1 MYSELIL
8 FIIIFVTIYF
18 LFFNDNRI
26 DYLAD
31 NGLTYKIRNEGT
43 EEIKKKKANILS
55 RLDKK
60 SKNIVKYMFDNKLPT
75 EDIANKT
82 NSRFSNSVIGETP
95 SGDKSAAYTQN
106 KGNIYICLITNDKFN
121 DENDAFFVIL
131 HELAHVMSDSY
142 GHGDEFK
149 KNFDFIVKLAVK
161 LNLWKPKKYEEDN
174 TDYCGVIVTSSPCMG
189 DTCNKENLDHF
200 YKESLLDYK

>member
-8 FIIIFVTIYF
+8 IILIILTIYF
-18 LFFNDNRI
+18 IFFNDNRI

-31 NGLTYKIRNEGT
+31 NGLTYKIRNEGS

-55 RLDKK
+55 RLDEK
-60 SKNIVKYMFDNKLPT
+60 SKKIVKHMFDNKLPT

-95 SGDKSAAYTQN
+95 PGDKSAAYTQN

-142 GHGDEFK
+142 GHGEEFK

-189 DTCNKENLDHF
+189 DTCSKENLDHF

>member
-18 LFFNDNRI
+18 LFFNDSRI

-31 NGLTYKIRNEGT
+31 NGLTYKIKNEGSD
-43 EEIKKKKANILS
+43 EIKKKKANILS
-55 RLDKK
+55 RLDEKAKK
-60 SKNIVKYMFDNKLPT
+60 IVKHMYDNKLPI
-75 EDIANKT
+75 EDIAIKT
-82 NSRFSNSVIGETP
+82 YNRFSNSKIGETP
-95 SGDKSAAYTQN
+95 HGDKSAAYTQN
-106 KGNIYICLITNDKFN
+106 KGNIFICLLTNNKFN

-161 LNLWKPKKYEEDN
+161 LDLWKPKKYEEDN
-174 TDYCGVIVTSSPCMG
+174 TDYCGVVVTSSPCMG
-189 DTCNKENLDHF
+189 DTCSKDNLDHF

>member
-8 FIIIFVTIYF
+8 IILIFLIIYF
-18 LFFNDNRI
+18 IFFNDNRI

-43 EEIKKKKANILS
+43 EEIKNKKANILS
-55 RLDKK
+55 RLDEK
-60 SKNIVKYMFDNKLPT
+60 SKKIVKHMFDNKLPT

-142 GHGDEFK
+142 GHGEEFK

-174 TDYCGVIVTSSPCMG
+174 TDYCGVVVTSSPCMG
-189 DTCNKENLDHF
+189 DTCSKENLDHF